1 MTLII
6 ENASE
11 KFLPLFQE
19 VARLS
24 KAKIS
29 IEEENEEITQAIK
42 AFEKE
47 RKEGKTKRYKN
58 IAEFQKAMNA

>member
-11 KFLPLFQE
+11 KFLPLFTE
-19 VARLS
+19 VAKLS
-24 KAKIS
+24 KAKIA
-29 IEEENEEITQAIK
+29 IAEENQEVAQAIK
-42 AFEKE
+42 EFEKE